1 MTRVNALGDA
11 TMIPLLRRFLLF
23 LAVTMLLPAAVRAD
37 DPTAIDPFGPR
48 QPVRDDALPGYLELS
63 DGTVHPGRLYL
74 TRDARLKIFDDQQQR
89 QREVPL
95 SAIKR
100 IDSTVQKEWLEK
112 EWRFKENA
120 NDEKV
125 YTGHSYPARE
135 YVHTITLKDGRT
147 IKGALSGIVYVQPE
161 EGEAERYI
169 FHKRDKGEL
178 DTDLKSLLY
187 VRSVRLGEDAL
198 EEGKEKAVKRGARA
212 K

>member
-1 MTRVNALGDA
+1 MA
-11 TMIPLLRRFLLF
+11 TPLRCFLL
-23 LAVTMLLPAAVRAD
+23 LAVAVLLPAAARAD
-37 DPTAIDPFGPR
+37 DPPAISPFGPR
-48 QPVRDDALPGYLELS
+48 RPVRDDALPGCLELS

-95 SAIKR
+95 TAIKR
-100 IDSTVQKEWLEK
+100 IDCTVQKEWLEK

-125 YTGHSYPARE
+125 YTGHSYPVRE
-135 YVHTITLKDGRT
+135 YVHTITLRDGRT
-147 IKGALSGIVYVQPE
+147 IKGELSGIVYVQPE
-161 EGEAERYI
+161 EGEAERYLL
-169 FHKRDKGEL
+169 HKRDKGEL

-198 EEGKEKAVKRGARA
+198 EEGKEKAAKAGGA
-212 K
+212 KSK